1 MFLGLC
7 FSARVLNLLWLESR
21 PLKCHARMETTVELM
36 HFQGMFTARSAET
49 MAKGNGAAP
58 FREVW
63 EHCHIPVLPGVATLF
78 PAKSC
83 YPEVPWRSFLSQ
95 GSGCIPAGNSYLSLR
110 RLLCKSR
117 ELLIVSLA
125 I

>member
-7 FSARVLNLLWLESR
+7 FSVRVLNLLWLESR
-21 PLKCHARMETTVELM
+21 PLKYHARMEMTVELIL
-36 HFQGMFTARSAET
+36 FQDVFTACLAET
-49 MAKGNGAAP
+49 MAKGNGAAL

-63 EHCHIPVLPGVATLF
+63 EHCHIPVLPGVATLL

-83 YPEVPWRSFLSQ
+83 YPEVPWRSLLSQ
-95 GSGCIPAGNSYLSLR
+95 GSACTPAGNSYMSLR
-110 RLLCKSR
+110 RLRCKSR

>member
-7 FSARVLNLLWLESR
+7 FSVRVLNLLWIESR
-21 PLKCHARMETTVELM
+21 PLRCYARMEMTVEWM
-36 HFQGMFTARSAET
+36 HFQGVFTALLAET
-49 MAKGNGAAP
+49 MAKGNGAAL

-63 EHCHIPVLPGVATLF
+63 EHCHMPVLPGVATLF

-83 YPEVPWRSFLSQ
+83 YPEVPWSSLLSQ
-95 GSGCIPAGNSYLSLR
+95 GSGCTPAGKSYMSLR